1 MEKIELGKF
10 EHILQIVIN
19 YAVKYGLQLLVAVLI
34 LLIGFWLAG
43 KLTKSLKKVM
53 EVRKLD
59 PSLCSFVLSLV
70 NIVLKILVVIIVL
83 TTVGVQMTS
92 IIAVLGAASLAVGM
106 ALSGTLQNF
115 AGGVIIMI
123 LKPFKVGDYIVD
135 ASGREGKVDKIMIF
149 TTQITTAENK
159 TVFLPNGTLANGAI
173 TNFSREGKRRVTL
186 TVGISYGD
194 DIEKARSL
202 LLEMLNSD
210 SRVLKDPAPSI
221 FVSAL
226 SPNSITVTVFYWA
239 ENQNVSTSQNDFTE
253 QIYKTFYKNGL
264 SFPFPQMDIRLTK
277 SVQS

>member
-1 MEKIELGKF
+1 MENIVTGKF
-10 EHILQIVIN
+10 GDILQTLIS

-34 LLIGFWLAG
+34 LTIGFWLSG
-43 KLTKSLKKVM
+43 KLTKSLKKLM

-59 PSLCSFVLSLV
+59 PSLCSFVNSLV

-115 AGGVIIMI
+115 AGGVVIMI

-135 ASGREGKVDKIMIF
+135 SAGREGTVNKIMIF

-159 TVFLPNGTLANGAI
+159 TIFLPNGTLANGAI
-173 TNFSREGKRRVTL
+173 INFSREGKRRVTL
-186 TVGISYGD
+186 TAGISYGD
-194 DIEKARSL
+194 DFEKARLML
-202 LLEMLNSD
+202 LDMLNAD
-210 SRVLKDPAPSI
+210 SRVLKDPEPTV
-221 FVSAL
+221 FVSAITA
-226 SPNSITVTVFYWA
+226 NSITISAFYWA
-239 ENQNVSTSQNDFTE
+239 ENQDITTTQNYFNE

-277 SVQS
+277 